1 MFGLLLVSGLL
12 GGSNL
17 LNNDVLISIVI
28 PAFQAEETIARAVE
42 SALAIPSDA
51 VEVIVVDDGST
62 DGTSSAIAPIVGRD
76 KRLCLIRQGNLGRSA
91 ARNRGVSEASG
102 EWLMFLDSDDCLLP
116 GAYEPLLE
124 RAKNSAAPLV
134 IFGMRKSDGND
145 QFGHRVAWDA
155 YTQTAPLYQMTELPS
170 EDLLVAM
177 IFHERNSFTRN
188 RWMYESNSAWSRLY
202 RREQALRL
210 VAKSE
215 IGFEPFPNNLR
226 FSEDRLFNIAY
237 LKLVGRQR
245 VEFIPQSLYFW
256 DLAKSNTC
264 ARVRCDDAC
273 SLVPFVGKVRELEN
287 AGLLTR
293 QEAAAISSREIFGLF
308 QRAVYVAHFRKD
320 ITADPFKLVLN
331 DMGVAQTMSNL
342 PRECAGNS
350 VPWRVVVKLLAAG
363 QVHLAFNLCSAV
375 YGVRKTIKAILTDI
389 GAWPLS

>member
-1 MFGLLLVSGLL
+1 MS
-12 GGSNL
+12 SN
-17 LNNDVLISIVI
+17 VLISIVI

-124 RAKNSAAPLV
+124 RAKNSVASLV
-134 IFGMRKSDGND
+134 VFGMRKSDGND
-145 QFGHRVAWDA
+145 QFGHRAAWDA

-170 EDLLVAM
+170 EDLLAAM

-202 RREQALRL
+202 RREQVLRL
-210 VAKSE
+210 VAKCE
-215 IGFEPFPNNLR
+215 IDFEPFPNGLR

-245 VEFIPQSLYFW
+245 VEFIPQPLYFW

-264 ARVRCDDAC
+264 AQVRGDDAC
-273 SLVPFVGKVRELEN
+273 SLTSFVGRVRELEDV
-287 AGLLTR
+287 GLLTQ
-293 QEAAAISSREIFGLF
+293 QEAGAISSREIFGLF
-308 QRAVYVAHFRKD
+308 QRVVYIARFRND
-320 ITADPFKLVLN
+320 ITVDPFLLVLN
-331 DMGVAQTMSNL
+331 DTTAAQSMRCL
-342 PRECAGNS
+342 PGECVGNS
-350 VPWRVVVKLLAAG
+350 VLWPLAVKLMVAG
-363 QVHLAFNLCSAV
+363 RVRLAFGLCSGV
-375 YGVRKTIKAILTDI
+375 YGVRKTVKAALI
-389 GAWPLS
+389 GLGLRAD